1 MNITI
6 KTIDKAADQIHGIL
20 QAYRSQI
27 DEAFMKAETDQF
39 TVSLGVTFKVV
50 DGKMRIVT
58 PIKFVSDQVK
68 DSFETMYDPNQE
80 ELFAAL
86 ASGQVEIKTNE

>member
-6 KTIDKAADQIHGIL
+6 KTIDKAADQIRGAL
-20 QAYRSQI
+20 QAYRTQI
-27 DEAFMKAETDQF
+27 DEAFLKADTDQF
-39 TVSLGVTFKVV
+39 TVSLGVTFRVV
-50 DGKMRIVT
+50 DGVLKITT
-58 PIKFVSDQVK
+58 PIKFVSEQIK

-86 ASGQVEIKTNE
+86 ASGQAEMKTNE